1 MTNVL
6 ILGAAGS
13 LARVAARYLLD
24 NSDVS
29 LTLYLRQADRLKN
42 PAPSR
47 VMIIEGDVL
56 NTRRL
61 QDAMSGQDIVYA
73 NLAGNLKQQAL
84 NIVKAMKTTGVKRLI
99 FISSMGIYDE
109 VPGEKYGNILAPYRE
124 SAEVVESSGLD
135 YTVIRPGWFTNGIDV
150 NYTLTHKGEAFQ
162 GSSVS
167 RLSIAD
173 LINRLITTPT
183 LHLHESLGIART
195 E

>member
-42 PAPSR
+42 PDPSR

-150 NYTLTHKGEAFQ
+150 SYTLTHKGEVFQ

>member
-42 PAPSR
+42 PDPSR

>member
-42 PAPSR
+42 PDPSR

-84 NIVKAMKTTGVKRLI
+84 SIVKAMKTTGVKRLI

-124 SAEVVESSGLD
+124 AAEVVESSGLD